1 MLDLKALLTKLLGCA
16 YTSGTNNGWRYRKY
30 ADGTYEAWRYYQAT
44 GLNLSVSS
52 AGTYYGSGA
61 NGYRDITAPSF
72 TKTYTLAIGQSMS
85 SQTSGTHIYAIGATN
100 GTSYIRVHYRNFVS
114 NTSASCGGDFYI
126 RGTWE

>member
-16 YTSGTNNGWRYRKY
+16 YTSGTDNGWRYRKY
-30 ADGTYEAWRYYQAT
+30 ADGTYEAWRFYQAT

-72 TKTYTLAIGQSMS
+72 TKTYELVMAQDMASQS
-85 SQTSGTHIYAIGATN
+85 SGTYIYNIAATN
-100 GTSYIRVHYRNFVS
+100 GNSFIRVSYRNYAS
-114 NTSASCGGDFYI
+114 NTNASCGGDFYI
-126 RGTWE
+126 RGTWK